1 MQAPTAPHRPPS
13 RRRGPVALVGLLVL
27 LAGCAG
33 GPGGFGGLFGP
44 RLSPALEAQRAR
56 LADALRGT
64 PVVIEATA
72 ERRLRIEV
80 PARHAFEL
88 GRTAVKPAL
97 GAVLEQFA
105 IGFKPHAA
113 STELQIG
120 APDEA
125 GAEPRL
131 AKDRALSAREY
142 LIGRGVPA
150 SRITVLGRAP
160 RAGLELLVSDRAP
173 NAR

>member
-1 MQAPTAPHRPPS
+1 MPVPDAPPRSPH
-13 RRRGPVALVGLLVL
+13 RRRGLAALAGLLVL
-27 LAGCAG
+27 LAGCA
-33 GPGGFGGLFGP
+33 GGFGGLFGP

-80 PARHAFEL
+80 PARHAFEP

-105 IGFKPHAA
+105 IGFRPHAA

-131 AKDRALSAREY
+131 AKERALNAREY

-160 RAGLELLVSDRAP
+160 RAGLELLVGDRAP